1 VNGGEVGDEGEKS
14 LEDLE
19 LYVYTLRHVVVD
31 CLDDSSRDRREGDG
45 AQGDEVSEGAEGNG
59 ENWKFISWGE
69 VSTMRIE
76 RLCRLTTFQVRCFNA
91 LSHMFIF
98 DITNLPSS
106 SCSFPS
112 FGCITHFIRAEPSE
126 CM

>member
-1 VNGGEVGDEGEKS
+1 MNGGEVGDEGGKS

-69 VSTMRIE
+69 VSTMGDGAVVS
-76 RLCRLTTFQVRCFNA
+76 TDN
-91 LSHMFIF
+91 
-98 DITNLPSS
+98 
-106 SCSFPS
+106 FPS
-112 FGCITHFIRAEPSE
+112 PLLQRAQPHVQF
-126 CM
+126 